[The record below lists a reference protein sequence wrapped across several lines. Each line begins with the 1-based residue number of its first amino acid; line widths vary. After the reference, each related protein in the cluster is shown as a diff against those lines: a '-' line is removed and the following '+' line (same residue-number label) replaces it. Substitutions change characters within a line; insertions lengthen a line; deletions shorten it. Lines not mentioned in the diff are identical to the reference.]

1 MPDRHTIASRLA
13 MAAFVLA
20 IACAIA
26 ALAAGPGYRVGA
38 WPLGAGLQTVRWAA
52 TVALGA
58 AALGLVAAGLG
69 VGAATRRS
77 SALGLVAVLVGLGV
91 AVPPLLLWRTLASL
105 PHLHDVTT
113 DTADP
118 PRFNAVLP
126 LRKDARNPVD
136 YTPQTAAL
144 QRQGYP
150 DIAPALL
157 ALDVPACFAR
167 AEKAARGM
175 GWDIVAASSRT
186 LLIEATDTSLLFGF
200 KDDVAIRVG
209 ADPGGCRVDV
219 RSLSRVGGFDF
230 GVNAKR
236 VRAYLSRLKAD

>member
-1 MPDRHTIASRLA
+1 MFPRLVVASRLA
-13 MAAFVLA
+13 TTALAVAVL
-20 IACAIA
+20 CALA
-26 ALAAGPGYRVGA
+26 ALLAGPGYRIGA

-52 TVALGA
+52 TIALGA
-58 AALGLVAAGLG
+58 AAIGLVAIGLG
-69 VGAATRRS
+69 LGGDSRRS
-77 SALGLVAVLVGLGV
+77 MGTGLAALVVGLAV
-91 AVPPLLLWRTLASL
+91 AIPPLLLWRTLDTL
-105 PHLHDVTT
+105 PHIHDVTT
-113 DTADP
+113 DTTNP

-126 LRKDARNPVD
+126 LRQDARNPVD
-136 YTPQTAAL
+136 YPPQTAAL

-175 GWDIVAASSRT
+175 GWDVVAASSRT
-186 LLIEATDTSLLFGF
+186 LQIEATDTSMLFGF

-209 ADPGGCRVDV
+209 PDARGCRVDV

-236 VRAYLSRLKAD
+236 VRAYLARLNAG